1 MSDKSTFI
9 KLLKENILNTADI
22 IVKAKY
28 FLRIKEMNGSY
39 LIILHQNNFNLMK
52 YRMKN
57 QNCITFQYKRNTK
70 SQTQ

>member
-9 KLLKENILNTADI
+9 KLLKENILNTTDI

-39 LIILHQNNFNLMK
+39 LIYFIK
-52 YRMKN
+52 TTS
-57 QNCITFQYKRNTK
+57 I
-70 SQTQ
+70 